1 MKVWQQN
8 WKQAWLNVQRNRRRS
23 LVTLLIATL
32 GTAALLIAGGF
43 AAETYDS
50 LREAAAR
57 DSGHL
62 TVADA
67 DYFRRDEETPLQ
79 YGLDNTPAL
88 IRQLEDQDGVRQ
100 VLPRISLSGLVSNG
114 DKSMVFVGTGA
125 RIQAEASV
133 RGPFLQLLEGEL
145 PQEDGKNRIVL
156 GKDLAASL
164 NAHPGTG
171 LTLLTNTVS
180 GSMNAIDVEVAG
192 IVSTGW
198 QEIDKRLVYAPLALA
213 QQLLATDKVSTLA
226 VFLDDTAATP
236 ATLAAWQQQ
245 PAFARYAFKPWWEQA
260 FYYNSVRQLY
270 NRIFGMLGVIIAA
283 LVFFAVSNTLSMA
296 VVERTREIG
305 TLRAIGALPGEI
317 VGGFLR
323 EGAVIGGI
331 GSVLGMVLAGLT
343 ALGMILFDPQ
353 MPPPPGRSE
362 GYPLRIQVDPALYL
376 GAALAIVALCAI
388 AAWLASRRAARKPIV
403 EALGH
408 V

>member
-1 MKVWQQN
+1 MNAWQQN

-62 TVADA
+62 TVATA
-67 DYFRRDEETPLQ
+67 EYFQRDEDTPLQ
-79 YGLDNTPAL
+79 YGLDHTPAL

-133 RGPFLQLLEGEL
+133 RGPFLQLLAGEL

-164 NAHPGTG
+164 NAHPGSG

-245 PAFARYAFKPWWEQA
+245 PAFASYAFKPWWEQA

-362 GYPLRIQVDPALYL
+362 GYPLRIQVDPAL
-376 GAALAIVALCAI
+376 
-388 AAWLASRRAARKPIV
+388 
-403 EALGH
+403 
-408 V
+408 

>member
-1 MKVWQQN
+1 MKDWSQH

-32 GTAALLIAGGF
+32 GTAALLIGGGF

-62 TVADA
+62 TLATA
-67 DYFRRDEETPLQ
+67 DYFQRDEDTPLQ
-79 YGLDNTPAL
+79 YGLANAPAL
-88 IRQLEDQDGVRQ
+88 IRQLEDQDGVRR
-100 VLPRISLSGLVSNG
+100 VLPRVSLSGLVSNG

-125 RIQAEASV
+125 RIEAEAAM
-133 RGPFLQLLEGEL
+133 RGPFLQLLAGAL
-145 PQEDGKNRIVL
+145 PAEDQPQQVVL

-164 NAHPGTG
+164 NAHPGSG
-171 LTLLTNTVS
+171 VTLLTTTVS
-180 GSMNAIDVEVAG
+180 GSMNAVDVTVAG

-198 QEIDKRLVYAPLALA
+198 QEVDKRLVYAPLATA
-213 QQLLATDKVSTLA
+213 QQLLASDKVSTLA
-226 VFLDDTAATP
+226 VFLDHTDTTP
-236 ATLAAWQQQ
+236 AKLAQWRQAL
-245 PAFARYAFKPWWEQA
+245 PDYSFKPWWEQA

-270 NRIFGMLGVIIAA
+270 NRIFGLLGVIIAA

-305 TLRAIGALPGEI
+305 TLRAIGALPAEI
-317 VGGFLR
+317 VAGFLR
-323 EGAVIGGI
+323 EGTVIGTL
-331 GSVLGMVLAGLT
+331 GSLLGMVCAGLT
-343 ALGMILFDPQ
+343 ALAMIVFDPQ

-362 GYPLRIQVDPALYL
+362 GYPLRIQVDPTLYL
-376 GAALAIVALCAI
+376 GAALAIIALCAT